1 MVIYCAVIT
10 LIIKYCVVNVIKGQR
25 WHYIHLNFCKLKHIT
40 YAALQWVG
48 VQSCTITT
56 SVGIHNGEAQ
66 SKPKKVALTFV
77 CAPLEC
83 LIIPQLLAIRGIALA
98 VFLTTISQNIMIIR
112 RCCTLTLTK
121 LSQAYIVWP
130 WNCVSNTEIVIIFLP
145 RHLHSPVRLLSFRNG
160 CWVPSWAKKSPI
172 TSQGNCRVFIIGM
185 IIILTIMKISFC
197 LWYIYLPCLSVWIS
211 IFIMCFYISYIC

>member
-66 SKPKKVALTFV
+66 SKSKKVSVIFV
-77 CAPLEC
+77 FAPC
-83 LIIPQLLAIRGIALA
+83 GIALA

-112 RCCTLTLTK
+112 WCCTLALTK

-130 WNCVSNTEIVIIFLP
+130 WNCVSNPEIVIFFLP
-145 RHLHSPVRLLSFRNG
+145 RRLHSPVRLLSFRID
-160 CWVPSWAKKSPI
+160 CWVPSWTKKSPI

-197 LWYIYLPCLSVWIS
+197 LWYIYLPCLSMWIS

>member
-25 WHYIHLNFCKLKHIT
+25 WHYIHLNFCNLKHIT

-66 SKPKKVALTFV
+66 SKSKKVSLIFV
-77 CAPLEC
+77 FAPC
-83 LIIPQLLAIRGIALA
+83 GIALA

-112 RCCTLTLTK
+112 WCCTLALTK

-130 WNCVSNTEIVIIFLP
+130 WNCVSNPEIVIFFLP
-145 RHLHSPVRLLSFRNG
+145 RRLHSPVRLLSFRIGFG
-160 CWVPSWAKKSPI
+160 CQAGQKNP
-172 TSQGNCRVFIIGM
+172 
-185 IIILTIMKISFC
+185 L
-197 LWYIYLPCLSVWIS
+197 LPRRETVVCLS
-211 IFIMCFYISYIC
+211 

>member
-66 SKPKKVALTFV
+66 SKSKKVSLIFV
-77 CAPLEC
+77 FAPC
-83 LIIPQLLAIRGIALA
+83 GIALA

-112 RCCTLTLTK
+112 WCCTLALTK

-130 WNCVSNTEIVIIFLP
+130 WNCVSNPEIVIFFLP
-145 RHLHSPVRLLSFRNG
+145 RRLHSPVRLLSFRIG
-160 CWVPSWAKKSPI
+160 CWVPSWTKKSPI

-197 LWYIYLPCLSVWIS
+197 LWYIYLPCLSMWIS

>member
-66 SKPKKVALTFV
+66 SKSKKVSLIFV
-77 CAPLEC
+77 CAPC
-83 LIIPQLLAIRGIALA
+83 GIALA
-98 VFLTTISQNIMIIR
+98 VFLTTISQSIMIIR
-112 RCCTLTLTK
+112 WCCTLALTK

-130 WNCVSNTEIVIIFLP
+130 WNCVSNPEIVIFFLP
-145 RHLHSPVRLLSFRNG
+145 RRLHSPVRLLSFWIG
-160 CWVPSWAKKSPI
+160 CWVPSWTKKSPI

-197 LWYIYLPCLSVWIS
+197 LWYIYLPCLSMWIS

>member
-1 MVIYCAVIT
+1 MIIYCAVIT
-10 LIIKYCVVNVIKGQR
+10 IIKYCVVNVIKGQR
-25 WHYIHLNFCKLKHIT
+25 WHCIHLNFCKLKHIT

-130 WNCVSNTEIVIIFLP
+130 WNCVSNPEIVIFFLP
-145 RHLHSPVRLLSFRNG
+145 RRLHSPVRLLSFRIGFG
-160 CWVPSWAKKSPI
+160 CQAGQKNP
-172 TSQGNCRVFIIGM
+172 
-185 IIILTIMKISFC
+185 L
-197 LWYIYLPCLSVWIS
+197 LPRRETVVCLS
-211 IFIMCFYISYIC
+211 